1 MDNNIVERAVRPTAL
16 NQKNALFAGHDKGGR
31 IWALIASL
39 IETCKFDSIEP
50 YACLKAILEAIAAGH
65 SSARIDAFT
74 PWNFDKQ
81 A

>member
-16 NQKNALFAGHDKGGR
+16 NQKNALFAGHYKGGR

-65 SSARIDAFT
+65 SSARIDAIT